1 MRLNSEDDSLHHR
14 LVKRDAGED
23 GGEDGEAKESIGE
36 KIKHLGED
44 VKEEFNKDVGIIA
57 EKTHMKPW

>member
-1 MRLNSEDDSLHHR
+1 MRLNSEDDSLIHR

-23 GGEDGEAKESIGE
+23 GGDGEAKESIGE